1 MRDFTSMKTRTRLR
15 PLVFAG
21 ALLSLAFAAFGAD
34 APEATPK
41 PPKKVPVI
49 TIGGQVGTERT
60 YFDEM
65 YQFLFFATLEGLYR
79 DGVSSA
85 DVESLLATKGKDGG
99 YLNFI
104 YTCPICMPVE
114 AAVETYKLRPRIDHL
129 KVGNRQTA
137 ERTFGF
143 GLPKETSEAFHS
155 EKASVR
161 LGAVNELV
169 SRWLA
174 YRMDHSSLTDEQR
187 KALIEKLKKGRE
199 EGMKALRNFAGNA
212 NGPDSLKTFAPGYV
226 DGDECAIC
234 NAALQMPLKLKER

>member
-1 MRDFTSMKTRTRLR
+1 MNTKTRLR
-15 PLVFAG
+15 PLLFAG
-21 ALLSLAFAAFGAD
+21 ALLSLAFATFGAD
-34 APEATPK
+34 QPSATPNPLK
-41 PPKKVPVI
+41 VKVPGYVVAGK
-49 TIGGQVGTERT
+49 TGTAERKL
-60 YFDEM
+60 FDET

-85 DVESLLATKGKDGG
+85 DVDALLARKGADGG

-114 AAVETYKLRPRIDHL
+114 GAIETYKLRPRIDHM
-129 KVGNRQTA
+129 KVENHQTE

-143 GLPKETSEAFHS
+143 GLPKETSDALRS

-169 SRWLA
+169 SQWVA
-174 YRMDHSSLTDEQR
+174 YRMDHSGFTDDQK

-199 EGMKALRNFAGNA
+199 EGMKALQGFAKDA
-212 NGPDSLKTFAPGYV
+212 NGPGSLKNFAPGYEG
-226 DGDECAIC
+226 GDECAIC
-234 NAALQMPLKLKER
+234 NAALQMPLKLK